1 MIAML
6 LRHPIIRLLGG
17 TSVLANQVLA
27 DLFRPPLYFRL
38 LIEQIYHIGLRS
50 FPLILVTALSTGMVM
65 ALQFGMGLEKFGG
78 KMYVPK
84 IVSLSI
90 IRELGPVF
98 SSLMFAARISAGITS
113 EIGSMTVTQ
122 QIDAIRALGT
132 SPIKKIVIP
141 RVLACLIS
149 LPLLVAGANLVG
161 IAGGLIVGANDLGL
175 DPHFYLQKVFSTITV
190 EDYMSGLCKTFFFA
204 MFVSI
209 PACYFGLTV
218 RGGTQGVGM
227 ATTRSVVTSSILILV
242 GDYFLTK
249 MFWIMG
255 QWL

>member
-1 MIAML
+1 MIPAQYPFIKL
-6 LRHPIIRLLGG
+6 IGG
-17 TSVLANQVLA
+17 TTILARQVFT
-27 DLFRPPLYFRL
+27 DMFRPPLYMRL

-50 FPLILVTALSTGMVM
+50 LPLIFITALSTGMVM
-65 ALQFGMGLEKFGG
+65 ALQFGVGLEKFGG

-98 SSLMFAARISAGITS
+98 SSLMLAARIGAGITS

-141 RVLACLIS
+141 RVLATLIS
-149 LPLLVAGANLVG
+149 LPLLVSVANIVG
-161 IAGGLIVGANDLGL
+161 VGGGLIVGANDLGL
-175 DPHFYLQKVFSTITV
+175 DPQFYMQKVFATITIA
-190 EDYMSGLCKTFFFA
+190 DYLSGLCKTFFFA
-204 MFVSI
+204 IFIAV

-227 ATTRSVVTSSILILV
+227 ATTRSVVTSSILIFI

-249 MFWIMG
+249 LFWILE